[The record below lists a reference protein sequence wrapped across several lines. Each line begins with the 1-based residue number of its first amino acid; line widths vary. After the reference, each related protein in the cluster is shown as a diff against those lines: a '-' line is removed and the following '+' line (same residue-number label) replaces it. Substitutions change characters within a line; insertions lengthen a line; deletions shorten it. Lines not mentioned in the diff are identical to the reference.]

1 MFFEGMTVKFKVDA
15 GKVSGITLTQGT
27 NTTQL
32 TRVEETKK

>member
-15 GKVSGITLTQGT
+15 GKVTGMTLTQGP

-32 TRVEETKK
+32 TRAAETKQ